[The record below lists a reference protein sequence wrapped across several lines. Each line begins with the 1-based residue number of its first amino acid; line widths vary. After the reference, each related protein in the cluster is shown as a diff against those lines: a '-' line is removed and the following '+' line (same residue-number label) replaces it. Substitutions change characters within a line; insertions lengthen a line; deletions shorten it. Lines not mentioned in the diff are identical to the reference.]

1 MQVEMGLN
9 SEAKF
14 DSRVCFYLRN
24 KREIIITL
32 QKSCVPESN
41 IKVRHERNVED
52 LCGLIRIS

>member
-1 MQVEMGLN
+1 MQVKTGLN
-9 SEAKF
+9 SEAKL

-24 KREIIITL
+24 KREIIISL